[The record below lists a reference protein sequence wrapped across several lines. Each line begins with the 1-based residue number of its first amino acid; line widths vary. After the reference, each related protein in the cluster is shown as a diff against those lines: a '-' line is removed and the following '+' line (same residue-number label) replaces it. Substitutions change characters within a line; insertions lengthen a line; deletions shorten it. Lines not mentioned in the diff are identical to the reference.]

1 MIIIMV
7 ELYRPIGRLQHGGN
21 MPKIVNRDKKRSEI
35 AQKAIAVLAKRG
47 FQATTIQ
54 EIADAAGLGKGT
66 IYHYFKT
73 KEEILLVVSEQI
85 FHETERSFGAA
96 LFRIDE
102 PMEKLAALIEEAL
115 HVTDDIEYLFIVYT
129 ELWLMNVR
137 DGHYG
142 DFIGVMKTLHND
154 LKNLVAKMIEEGKK
168 LGFWNED
175 TDSDALANY
184 LISSFDGVVAHYM
197 MDKEN
202 FDIKRVTK
210 EFIRFLISQGAPK
223 K

>member
-1 MIIIMV
+1 
-7 ELYRPIGRLQHGGN
+7 

-35 AQKAIAVLAKRG
+35 AQKAIEVLAKRG

-54 EIADAAGLGKGT
+54 DIADAAGLGKGT

-96 LFRIDE
+96 LLRIDE

>member
-1 MIIIMV
+1 
-7 ELYRPIGRLQHGGN
+7 

-35 AQKAIAVLAKRG
+35 AQKAIEVLAKRG

-54 EIADAAGLGKGT
+54 DIADAAGLGKGT

-96 LFRIDE
+96 LLRIDE

-154 LKNLVAKMIEEGKK
+154 LKDLVAKMIEEGKK
-168 LGFWNED
+168 QGFWNED
-175 TDSDALANY
+175 TDADALANY

-202 FDIKRVTK
+202 FDMKRVTK
-210 EFIRFLISQGAPK
+210 EFIRFLIGQGAPK

>member
-1 MIIIMV
+1 
-7 ELYRPIGRLQHGGN
+7 

-35 AQKAIAVLAKRG
+35 AQKAIEVLAKRG

-85 FHETERSFGAA
+85 FHEMERSFGAA
-96 LFRIDE
+96 LLRIDE
-102 PMEKLAALIEEAL
+102 PMEKLSALIEEAL
-115 HVTDDIEYLFIVYT
+115 HITDDIEYLFIVYT

-137 DGHYG
+137 DGQYG
-142 DFIGVMKTLHND
+142 DFINVMKTLHND
-154 LKNLVAKMIEEGKK
+154 LKNLVAGMIEEGKK
-168 LGFWNED
+168 QNFWAKD
-175 TDSDALANY
+175 TDSDALASY

-197 MDKEN
+197 MDKES
-202 FDIKRVTK
+202 FDMQRVTK
-210 EFIRFLISQGAPK
+210 EFIRFLLAQGAPK

>member
-1 MIIIMV
+1 
-7 ELYRPIGRLQHGGN
+7 

-96 LFRIDE
+96 LLRIDE
-102 PMEKLAALIEEAL
+102 PMEKLSALIEEAL
-115 HVTDDIEYLFIVYT
+115 RVTDEMEHLFIIYT
-129 ELWLMNVR
+129 ELWLINVR

-142 DFIGVMKTLHND
+142 DFISVMKSLHDD
-154 LKNLVAKMIEEGKK
+154 LKNLVAKLIEEGKK
-168 LGFWNED
+168 KGFWAED
-175 TDSDALANY
+175 TDADALANY
-184 LISSFDGVVAHYM
+184 LISSFDGVIAHYM
-197 MDKEN
+197 MDKEG
-202 FDIKRVTK
+202 FDMKRVTK
-210 EFIRFLISQGAPK
+210 EFIRFLLSQGALK

>member
-1 MIIIMV
+1 
-7 ELYRPIGRLQHGGN
+7 

-73 KEEILLVVSEQI
+73 KEEILLVVSEQM
-85 FHETERSFGAA
+85 FREMERSFGAA
-96 LFRIDE
+96 LLRINE
-102 PMEKLAALIEEAL
+102 PMEKLSALIEEAL
-115 HVTDDIEYLFIVYT
+115 HVTEDLENLFIIYT

-137 DGHYG
+137 GDHSG
-142 DFIGVMKTLHND
+142 DFISIMKRLHND
-154 LKNLVAKMIEEGKK
+154 LKNLVAGMIEEGKK
-168 LGFWNED
+168 QKFWAKD
-175 TDSDALANY
+175 TDSDALASY
-184 LISSFDGVVAHYM
+184 LISSFDGVIAHYM
-197 MDKEN
+197 MDKES
-202 FDIKRVTK
+202 FDMQRVTK
-210 EFIRFLISQGAPK
+210 EFIRFLLGQGAPK

>member
-1 MIIIMV
+1 
-7 ELYRPIGRLQHGGN
+7 

-73 KEEILLVVSEQI
+73 KEEILLVVSEQM
-85 FHETERSFGAA
+85 FREMERSFGAA
-96 LFRIDE
+96 LLRINE

-115 HVTDDIEYLFIVYT
+115 HVTEDLEHLFIIYT

-137 DGHYG
+137 GDHSG
-142 DFIGVMKTLHND
+142 DFVSIMKRLHND
-154 LKNLVAKMIEEGKK
+154 LKDLVARMIEEGKK
-168 LGFWNED
+168 QGFWSKD

-184 LISSFDGVVAHYM
+184 LISSFDGVIAHYM
-197 MDKEN
+197 MDKES
-202 FDIKRVTK
+202 FDMKRVTK
-210 EFIRFLISQGAPK
+210 EFIRFLLSQGAAGK
-223 K
+223 

>member
-1 MIIIMV
+1 
-7 ELYRPIGRLQHGGN
+7 

-96 LFRIDE
+96 LLRIDE

-154 LKNLVAKMIEEGKK
+154 LKDLVAKMIEERKRQ
-168 LGFWNED
+168 GFWNED

-202 FDIKRVTK
+202 FDMKRVTK

>member
-1 MIIIMV
+1 
-7 ELYRPIGRLQHGGN
+7 

-35 AQKAIAVLAKRG
+35 AQKAIEVLAKRG

-54 EIADAAGLGKGT
+54 DIADAAGLGKGT

-85 FHETERSFGAA
+85 FHEMERSFGAA
-96 LFRIDE
+96 LLRIDE

-137 DGHYG
+137 DGHYA
-142 DFIGVMKTLHND
+142 DFISVMKTLHND
-154 LKNLVAKMIEEGKK
+154 LNKLVAKMIEEGKK
-168 LGFWNED
+168 QGYWNKD

-197 MDKEN
+197 MDKES

>member
-1 MIIIMV
+1 
-7 ELYRPIGRLQHGGN
+7 

-96 LFRIDE
+96 LLRIDE
-102 PMEKLAALIEEAL
+102 PMEKLSALIEEAL
-115 HVTDDIEYLFIVYT
+115 RVTDDMEHLFIIYT
-129 ELWLMNVR
+129 ELWLINVR

-142 DFIGVMKTLHND
+142 DFISVMKILHND
-154 LKNLVAKMIEEGKK
+154 LKNLVAKLIEEGKK
-168 LGFWNED
+168 QGLWAED
-175 TDSDALANY
+175 TDADALANY
-184 LISSFDGVVAHYM
+184 LISSFDGVIAHYM
-197 MDKEN
+197 MDKEG
-202 FDIKRVTK
+202 FDMKRVTK
-210 EFIRFLISQGAPK
+210 EFIRFLLSQGALK

>member
-1 MIIIMV
+1 ML
-7 ELYRPIGRLQHGGN
+7 ELFRPGSRLQCGGR

-35 AQKAIAVLAKRG
+35 AQKAIEVLAKRG

-73 KEEILLVVSEQI
+73 KEEILLVVSEQM
-85 FHETERSFGAA
+85 FREMERSFGAA
-96 LFRIDE
+96 LLRIDE

-115 HVTDDIEYLFIVYT
+115 RVTEDLENLFIIYT

-137 DGHYG
+137 GDHSG
-142 DFIGVMKTLHND
+142 DFVSIMKRLHND
-154 LKNLVAKMIEEGKK
+154 LKDLVAGMIEEGKK
-168 LGFWNED
+168 QNFWAKD
-175 TDSDALANY
+175 TDSDALASY
-184 LISSFDGVVAHYM
+184 LISSFDGVIAHYM
-197 MDKEN
+197 MDKES
-202 FDIKRVTK
+202 FDMKRVTK
-210 EFIRFLISQGAPK
+210 EFIRFLLGQGSPK